1 MTGGDVL
8 KYVIGIRGKKKLL
21 VDGNTFYRFLSTK
34 TNQTW
39 YCSQRKGKKCRASFR
54 LFPNGKL
61 LPVITDHTHGM
72 PSVNT
77 RVYVTTNPNDLYY
90 DSDNHVQIDMVA
102 YLKDPE
108 TNDDAFD

>member
-1 MTGGDVL
+1 MTGEVL

-21 VDGNTFYRFLSTK
+21 VENNTFYRFLSTK

-61 LPVITDHTHGM
+61 LPVITEHSHEM

-102 YLKDPE
+102 YLKDPAA
-108 TNDDAFD
+108 NDDTFE